1 MKNELINLRDPS
13 TDVTSYVGWLRRS
26 AATGE
31 AMLDGLYTTCELP
44 AARGRYF
51 KGVYPLPGGSAT
63 TIFRPENR
71 PDGSF
76 ALVSD
81 GRRFG
86 ETGYYR
92 IHRTDGGALRVKCV
106 PMEETIHVFVDPE
119 GALHAR
125 HTFAFW
131 RAHFLHLNYEITPRE
146 RRVRR
151 VLTCLRAVVRLRAY
165 PLERKSMALN
175 ETLLKRLIETPG
187 VPGREERQREIA
199 REELGSLTDEVR
211 TDALGSVIGTKKGS
225 GDGRVMVAAHTD
237 EIGYLVK
244 HIDDKGFVRLQTL
257 GGHDPANMV
266 SQRVLVTTAD
276 GETLRG
282 ALQPARKPP
291 HLARGEEQKPPKADE
306 FYVDLGMD
314 AETVKEKVRI
324 GDYAVMDRTLE
335 KVGETYVGK
344 AMDDRVGVFVMY
356 EALRA
361 MGDHQAT
368 IFAAATSQEEVGLR
382 GAEAS
387 GSALEPTVVVAL
399 DVTLAMDV
407 PGAGKENTITE
418 LGKGVAI
425 KIMDGYS
432 ISHPKLV
439 EHLRAIAERE
449 DIPYQMEIL
458 PAGGTDAGGVQRLH
472 GGIPAVTLSI
482 PCRYVHTPNEM
493 VSAKD
498 VEAAITLL
506 ARYLE
511 EASDA
516 DYAL

>member
-1 MKNELINLRDPS
+1 
-13 TDVTSYVGWLRRS
+13 
-26 AATGE
+26 
-31 AMLDGLYTTCELP
+31 
-44 AARGRYF
+44 
-51 KGVYPLPGGSAT
+51 
-63 TIFRPENR
+63 
-71 PDGSF
+71 
-76 ALVSD
+76 
-81 GRRFG
+81 
-86 ETGYYR
+86 
-92 IHRTDGGALRVKCV
+92 
-106 PMEETIHVFVDPE
+106 
-119 GALHAR
+119 
-125 HTFAFW
+125 
-131 RAHFLHLNYEITPRE
+131 
-146 RRVRR
+146 
-151 VLTCLRAVVRLRAY
+151 
-165 PLERKSMALN
+165 MALN
-175 ETLLKRLIETPG
+175 ETLLRRLIETPG
-187 VPGREERQREIA
+187 VPGREEQQREIA
-199 REELGSLTDEVR
+199 REVLENLTDEVR
-211 TDALGSVIGTKKGS
+211 TDVMGSVIGTKRGNS
-225 GDGRVMVAAHTD
+225 DVRVMIAAHTD

-244 HIDDKGFVRLQTL
+244 YIDDKGFLRLQTL

-282 ALQPARKPP
+282 ALQPSRKPP
-291 HLARGEEQKPPKADE
+291 HLSHGEEQKPPKADE
-306 FYVDLGMD
+306 FYVDLGLD

-324 GDYAVMDRTLE
+324 GDYVVMDRTLE
-335 KVGETYVGK
+335 KVGENYVGK

-407 PGAGKENTITE
+407 PGAGNENTITE
-418 LGKGVAI
+418 LGKGVAV

-439 EHLRAIAERE
+439 DHLRAIAERE

-458 PAGGTDAGGVQRLH
+458 PAGGTDAGGVQRQH

-493 VSAKD
+493 VRSTD

-516 DYAL
+516 DYDL

>member
-44 AARGRYF
+44 AAR
-51 KGVYPLPGGSAT
+51 
-63 TIFRPENR
+63 
-71 PDGSF
+71 
-76 ALVSD
+76 

-151 VLTCLRAVVRLRAY
+151 VLTCLCAVVRLRAY

-244 HIDDKGFVRLQTL
+244 HIDDKG
-257 GGHDPANMV
+257 
-266 SQRVLVTTAD
+266 
-276 GETLRG
+276 
-282 ALQPARKPP
+282 
-291 HLARGEEQKPPKADE
+291 
-306 FYVDLGMD
+306 
-314 AETVKEKVRI
+314 
-324 GDYAVMDRTLE
+324 
-335 KVGETYVGK
+335 
-344 AMDDRVGVFVMY
+344 
-356 EALRA
+356 
-361 MGDHQAT
+361 
-368 IFAAATSQEEVGLR
+368 
-382 GAEAS
+382 
-387 GSALEPTVVVAL
+387 
-399 DVTLAMDV
+399 
-407 PGAGKENTITE
+407 
-418 LGKGVAI
+418 
-425 KIMDGYS
+425 
-432 ISHPKLV
+432 
-439 EHLRAIAERE
+439 
-449 DIPYQMEIL
+449 
-458 PAGGTDAGGVQRLH
+458 
-472 GGIPAVTLSI
+472 
-482 PCRYVHTPNEM
+482 
-493 VSAKD
+493 
-498 VEAAITLL
+498 
-506 ARYLE
+506 
-511 EASDA
+511 
-516 DYAL
+516 